1 MWVSMSCTRSCAHQ
15 RQAETLGVPSKG
27 EDPSYP
33 QSDPMC
39 SMSMGKKCALRV
51 SGSFERTDGDGATA
65 GLRQHRRSKDE
76 VYCSLV
82 TIAS

>member
-1 MWVSMSCTRSCAHQ
+1 
-15 RQAETLGVPSKG
+15 
-27 EDPSYP
+27 
-33 QSDPMC
+33 MC